1 MGNCRYLGII
11 VLLATCCLTCFGM
24 NEETMDSIQPRR
36 VLVLAER
43 GGLHEGF
50 TATGLQWLDEQKE
63 RLNLELTVLETAE
76 EIPQGEIGKYR
87 LVLQLNHPPYAWSE
101 AAQRDMEEY
110 IDSGRGG
117 FIGFHHAT
125 LLGEFDGYPMWE
137 WFSDF
142 MGKIR
147 YKNYIADKTDG
158 TVQVEDRE
166 HPVMKDVPGTF
177 VIPDDEWY
185 TYETNPRPNVHV
197 LAHVDECSYSL
208 QTDVKMGDHPVVWTN
223 PAKKARNVY
232 FQFGHSRLLFE
243 NAAFVT
249 LFENAIRW
257 TLGDTDPAPA
267 QEEEYAANYA
277 RAPRFKALVH
287 YEPHAE
293 EAHVQFDKQAIEFL
307 HKLTYGEGWL
317 MDVTTSLADYPYE
330 KLKEYSI
337 VVSLNAAPGDS
348 AQRADRKSVV

>member
-1 MGNCRYLGII
+1 
-11 VLLATCCLTCFGM
+11 
-24 NEETMDSIQPRR
+24 MDSIQPRR

-197 LAHVDECSYSL
+197 LAHVDRRRRHATSISSSATAGCCSKTRPSSPSSRMPSAGRWA
-208 QTDVKMGDHPVVWTN
+208 T
-223 PAKKARNVY
+223 RI
-232 FQFGHSRLLFE
+232 RLLPRRR
-243 NAAFVT
+243 NMLPTMPVLPASR
-249 LFENAIRW
+249 RW
-257 TLGDTDPAPA
+257 STTSPMPRRRMCSSTSRPSSSSTSSPT
-267 QEEEYAANYA
+267 A
-277 RAPRFKALVH
+277 RA
-287 YEPHAE
+287 
-293 EAHVQFDKQAIEFL
+293 
-307 HKLTYGEGWL
+307 G
-317 MDVTTSLADYPYE
+317 
-330 KLKEYSI
+330 
-337 VVSLNAAPGDS
+337 
-348 AQRADRKSVV
+348 